1 VHTNSEGIFPF
12 CGKIILRRQSGIDF
26 IRRVQKNTSSFA
38 QQQGD
43 DINMTFDASEM
54 KTRIFILAKDE
65 NIRILDGD
73 DSPES

>member
-1 VHTNSEGIFPF
+1 
-12 CGKIILRRQSGIDF
+12 
-26 IRRVQKNTSSFA
+26 
-38 QQQGD
+38 
-43 DINMTFDASEM
+43 MTFDASEM